1 MLNKRKFD
9 RLMIVLLILSAIG
22 VTSVAAEILSHK
34 LYLPIIIK
42 PEYTPT
48 RTPTPTPTKTST
60 ATPTKTPTS
69 TFTRTSTFTATNTPT
84 KTRTPT
90 RTPTKTPT
98 RTPTRTPTKTPTRT
112 PTRTPTK
119 TPTRTPTRTP
129 TPIPLDGNVQI
140 IYIYYD
146 GEAPNEADE
155 YVEIKNVGSTS
166 VQIQNWTLSDK
177 AFHIFTFPQFVM
189 VPNQI
194 CRIYTNETHSEYCG
208 FNYHSGSAI
217 WNNSDDCGYL
227 RNSSDV
233 LKSQYCY
240 P

>member
-1 MLNKRKFD
+1 MFNKRKYD

-98 RTPTRTPTKTPTRT
+98 RTPTRTPT
-112 PTRTPTK
+112 
-119 TPTRTPTRTP
+119 
-129 TPIPLDGNVQI
+129 PIPLDGNVQI

-166 VQIQNWTLSDK
+166 VQIQNWTLRDE

-217 WNNSDDCGYL
+217 WNNSGDCGYL

>member
-1 MLNKRKFD
+1 MFNKKKLD
-9 RLMIVLLILSAIG
+9 RSIIVLLILSAIG
-22 VTSVAAEILSHK
+22 VTSVAAEILSQK

-42 PEYTPT
+42 PENTPT
-48 RTPTPTPTKTST
+48 RTSTSTPTKTST
-60 ATPTKTPTS
+60 STPTKTPTS
-69 TFTRTSTFTATNTPT
+69 TLTRTATFTATNTPT

-90 RTPTKTPT
+90 PTKTQ
-98 RTPTRTPTKTPTRT
+98 
-112 PTRTPTK
+112 TK

-129 TPIPLDGNVQI
+129 TPIPVDGNIQI
-140 IYIYYD
+140 LSIYYD
-146 GEAPNEADE
+146 GSGLNEPDE
-155 YVEIKNVGSTS
+155 YVEIKNLGSTS
-166 VQIQNWTLSDK
+166 VQIQNWTLRDE
-177 AFHIFTFPQFVM
+177 AYHIFTFPQFVM

-217 WNNSDDCGYL
+217 WNNSGDCGYL

>member
-1 MLNKRKFD
+1 MFNKRKYD

-84 KTRTPT
+84 KTRTP
-90 RTPTKTPT
+90 
-98 RTPTRTPTKTPTRT
+98 T

-240 P
+240 PR

>member
-98 RTPTRTPTKTPTRT
+98 RTPTRTPT
-112 PTRTPTK
+112 
-119 TPTRTPTRTP
+119 
-129 TPIPLDGNVQI
+129 PIPLDGNVQV

-166 VQIQNWTLSDK
+166 VQIQSWTLSDK

-217 WNNSDDCGYL
+217 WNNSGDCGYL

>member
-98 RTPTRTPTKTPTRT
+98 RTPTRTPT
-112 PTRTPTK
+112 
-119 TPTRTPTRTP
+119 
-129 TPIPLDGNVQI
+129 PIPLDGNVQI

-166 VQIQNWTLSDK
+166 VQIQSWTLSDK

-240 P
+240 PR

>member
-90 RTPTKTPT
+90 
-98 RTPTRTPTKTPTRT
+98 

-166 VQIQNWTLSDK
+166 VQIQNWALSDE

-217 WNNSDDCGYL
+217 WNNSGDCGYL

>member
-1 MLNKRKFD
+1 
-9 RLMIVLLILSAIG
+9 
-22 VTSVAAEILSHK
+22 
-34 LYLPIIIK
+34 
-42 PEYTPT
+42 
-48 RTPTPTPTKTST
+48 
-60 ATPTKTPTS
+60 
-69 TFTRTSTFTATNTPT
+69 
-84 KTRTPT
+84 
-90 RTPTKTPT
+90 
-98 RTPTRTPTKTPTRT
+98 
-112 PTRTPTK
+112 
-119 TPTRTPTRTP
+119 
-129 TPIPLDGNVQI
+129 LDGNVQI

-166 VQIQNWTLSDK
+166 VQIQNWALSDE

-217 WNNSDDCGYL
+217 WNNSGDCGYL

>member
-1 MLNKRKFD
+1 MFNKRKYD

-90 RTPTKTPT
+90 
-98 RTPTRTPTKTPTRT
+98 

-166 VQIQNWTLSDK
+166 VQIQNWALSDE

-217 WNNSDDCGYL
+217 WNNSGDCGYL

>member
-84 KTRTPT
+84 KTRTP
-90 RTPTKTPT
+90 
-98 RTPTRTPTKTPTRT
+98 T

-240 P
+240 PR

>member
-98 RTPTRTPTKTPTRT
+98 RTPTRTPT
-112 PTRTPTK
+112 
-119 TPTRTPTRTP
+119 
-129 TPIPLDGNVQI
+129 PIPLDGNVQI

-166 VQIQNWTLSDK
+166 VQIQNWALSDE

-217 WNNSDDCGYL
+217 WNNSGDCGYL

>member
-1 MLNKRKFD
+1 MFNKRKYD

-98 RTPTRTPTKTPTRT
+98 RTPTRTPT
-112 PTRTPTK
+112 
-119 TPTRTPTRTP
+119 
-129 TPIPLDGNVQI
+129 PIPLDGNVQI

-166 VQIQNWTLSDK
+166 VQIQNWALSDE

-217 WNNSDDCGYL
+217 WNNSGDCGYL

>member
-9 RLMIVLLILSAIG
+9 PLMIVLLILSAIG

-90 RTPTKTPT
+90 
-98 RTPTRTPTKTPTRT
+98 

-166 VQIQNWTLSDK
+166 VQIQNWALSDE

-217 WNNSDDCGYL
+217 WNNSGDCGYL

>member
-1 MLNKRKFD
+1 
-9 RLMIVLLILSAIG
+9 MIVLLILSAIG

-84 KTRTPT
+84 KTRTP
-90 RTPTKTPT
+90 
-98 RTPTRTPTKTPTRT
+98 T

-217 WNNSDDCGYL
+217 WNNSGDCGYL

>member
-1 MLNKRKFD
+1 
-9 RLMIVLLILSAIG
+9 MIVLLILSAIG

-90 RTPTKTPT
+90 
-98 RTPTRTPTKTPTRT
+98 

-166 VQIQNWTLSDK
+166 VQIQNWALSDE

-217 WNNSDDCGYL
+217 WNNSGDCGYL

>member
-1 MLNKRKFD
+1 MFNKRKYD

-84 KTRTPT
+84 K
-90 RTPTKTPT
+90 
-98 RTPTRTPTKTPTRT
+98 TRT

-217 WNNSDDCGYL
+217 WNNSGDCGYL

>member
-1 MLNKRKFD
+1 MFNKRKYD

-90 RTPTKTPT
+90 
-98 RTPTRTPTKTPTRT
+98 

-166 VQIQNWTLSDK
+166 VQIQSWTLSDK

-240 P
+240 PR

>member
-1 MLNKRKFD
+1 MFNKRKYD

-60 ATPTKTPTS
+60 AAPTKTPTS

-84 KTRTPT
+84 K
-90 RTPTKTPT
+90 
-98 RTPTRTPTKTPTRT
+98 TRT

-166 VQIQNWTLSDK
+166 VQIQNWTLRDE

>member
-1 MLNKRKFD
+1 
-9 RLMIVLLILSAIG
+9 MIVLLILSAIG

-84 KTRTPT
+84 K
-90 RTPTKTPT
+90 
-98 RTPTRTPTKTPTRT
+98 TRT

-240 P
+240 PR

>member
-9 RLMIVLLILSAIG
+9 RLMIVLLMLSAIG

-84 KTRTPT
+84 K
-90 RTPTKTPT
+90 
-98 RTPTRTPTKTPTRT
+98 TRT

-240 P
+240 PR

>member
-84 KTRTPT
+84 K
-90 RTPTKTPT
+90 
-98 RTPTRTPTKTPTRT
+98 TRT

-240 P
+240 PR

>member
-1 MLNKRKFD
+1 LIFDLISIKGKKCLIKRKYD

-84 KTRTPT
+84 KTRTP
-90 RTPTKTPT
+90 
-98 RTPTRTPTKTPTRT
+98 T

-217 WNNSDDCGYL
+217 WNNSGDCGYL